1 MNFLMHILIKLK
13 TVMSRR
19 PLLKNL
25 DFSQVSTRKCQQQGS
40 DSTMDLTKSGGYT
53 WPAVNSVP
61 QLDII
66 RSQSSGILKISPEKT
81 FEFTADDLED
91 LGEIGQGS
99 FGVVYKMRHRISN
112 TVMAVKRMH
121 STIDDKEQK
130 QLLMDLDVIMRSD
143 ECPYIVQFYGAI
155 FREGDCW
162 ICMELMDTSLERF
175 YKMVYENAKQRLPEP
190 IIGKIAVATVKA
202 LSYLKDKLHI
212 IHRDVKPS
220 NILLDRSG
228 RIKLCDFG
236 IAGKLVDS
244 IARTRDAGCK
254 PYMAPERIDP
264 CKSRRGYDV
273 RADVWS
279 LGITLVEIATGQ
291 FPYPPWNSVFDQL
304 QQVVDG
310 DPPLISPKDYPF
322 FSMDFIYFVNC
333 CLMKDEEQRP
343 KYKQLLETKFI
354 TKYEREVVDVGAYVC
369 SVFDSNASI
378 SNE

>member
-1 MNFLMHILIKLK
+1 
-13 TVMSRR
+13 MSRR

-40 DSTMDLTKSGGYT
+40 DSTMDIAKSGGYT

-99 FGVVYKMRHRISN
+99 FGVVYKMRHQISN
-112 TVMAVKRMH
+112 TVMAVK
-121 STIDDKEQK
+121 
-130 QLLMDLDVIMRSD
+130 
-143 ECPYIVQFYGAI
+143 
-155 FREGDCW
+155 
-162 ICMELMDTSLERF
+162 
-175 YKMVYENAKQRLPEP
+175 
-190 IIGKIAVATVKA
+190 TVKA

-310 DPPLISPKDYPF
+310 DPPLLSPKDYPF

-354 TKYEREVVDVGAYVC
+354 TKYEREAVDVGAYVC
-369 SVFDSNASI
+369 SVFDSNASM